1 MATDRSISTKHDLT
15 LYEVNVLRRIADGDP
30 LTVGAATHAA
40 LETLRNRGFITGYLG
55 IAPQLTGQG
64 VRALESQ

>member
-30 LTVGAATHAA
+30 LTPGAATNAA
-40 LETLRNRGFITGYLG
+40 LESLRDSGYITNYIGMS
-55 IAPQLTGQG
+55 PQLTGQG
-64 VRALESQ
+64 VRILESQ